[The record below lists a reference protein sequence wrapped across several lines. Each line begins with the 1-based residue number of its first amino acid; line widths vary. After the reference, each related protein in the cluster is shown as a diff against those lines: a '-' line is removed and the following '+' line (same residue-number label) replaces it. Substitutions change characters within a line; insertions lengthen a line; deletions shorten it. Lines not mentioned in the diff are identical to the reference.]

1 MRADPTLPGP
11 GGLGLGSASGQRS
24 RSSHVPAVQQ
34 QGPGARP
41 VPAAGTHLPTGLRPG
56 ARHLVVPTDPV
67 MDGLCRLVP
76 VDLQGRT

>member
-34 QGPGARP
+34 QGTQEHGPSRPQGHTGPQASVQAPGTLSFPRIQ
-41 VPAAGTHLPTGLRPG
+41 L
-56 ARHLVVPTDPV
+56 
-67 MDGLCRLVP
+67 
-76 VDLQGRT
+76 